1 MSPARISVS
10 RLATVSPAN
19 GPVRSASVIV
29 PDTSAK
35 PQTFS
40 NVDAGAVV
48 VVDGPLVVVDGALV
62 LELELVDAPDVEV
75 APLLEVVVGSVVV
88 VEPPVVEVVGAVKPG
103 RRSAR
108 HASSSG
114 RNATAPLGAA

>member
-1 MSPARISVS
+1 MSPARISVN
-10 RLATVSPAN
+10 RLATVSRAN

-29 PDTSAK
+29 PATSAK

-62 LELELVDAPDVEV
+62 LELELELVDAPDVEV

-88 VEPPVVEVVGAVKPG
+88 VEPPVVDVVGAVKPG

-108 HASSSG
+108 HA
-114 RNATAPLGAA
+114 